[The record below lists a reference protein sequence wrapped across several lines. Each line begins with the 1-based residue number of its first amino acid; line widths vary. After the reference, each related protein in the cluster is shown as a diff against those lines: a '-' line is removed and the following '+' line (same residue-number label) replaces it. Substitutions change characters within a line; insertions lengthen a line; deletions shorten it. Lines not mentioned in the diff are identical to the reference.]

1 MIAPS
6 RREGR
11 SARLRPSSAGF
22 ETRDSEPSSV
32 NENGE
37 LFMKRLALIA
47 ASGATALAATLAVAQ
62 PQPIPLAQAG
72 QSAQHGGSGG
82 EKADRSDRRE
92 EMRERRAE
100 RMTAQLNERLAKLR
114 TDLKLKPEQIA
125 AFEKIEAL
133 IKRNAE
139 QRRER
144 MSQMRDQH
152 ENLRH
157 ADIMERLDM
166 MATRQMERAT
176 RSKEMADAVRPLW
189 TTLSDEQK
197 TVARRAMREMRAEGR
212 GRMMEMHRRMRDN
225 DDDRRDDDRRS
236 RRWRD
241 RDHDHDRG
249 WSRDRDYDSD
259 RF

>member
-1 MIAPS
+1 
-6 RREGR
+6 
-11 SARLRPSSAGF
+11 
-22 ETRDSEPSSV
+22 
-32 NENGE
+32 
-37 LFMKRLALIA
+37 MKRLALIA

-72 QSAQHGGSGG
+72 QSAQHGSSGG

-114 TDLKLKPEQIA
+114 TDLKLKPEQVA

-212 GRMMEMHRRMRDN
+212 ERMMEMHRRMRDH

>member
-1 MIAPS
+1 
-6 RREGR
+6 
-11 SARLRPSSAGF
+11 
-22 ETRDSEPSSV
+22 
-32 NENGE
+32 
-37 LFMKRLALIA
+37 MKRLALIA
-47 ASGATALAATLAVAQ
+47 ASGAAILATGLAVAQ

-114 TDLKLKPEQIA
+114 TDLKLKPEQVA
-125 AFEKIEAL
+125 AFEKVETL
-133 IKRNAE
+133 LKRNAE

-144 MSQMRDQH
+144 MSQMRDQR
-152 ENLRH
+152 ENFRH

-166 MATRQMERAT
+166 MATRQAERAT

-197 TVARRAMREMRAEGR
+197 TVTRRAMREIMAEGR
-212 GRMMEMHRRMRDN
+212 GRMMEMHRRMRGN
-225 DDDRRDDDRRS
+225 DDDRRDDRGS

-241 RDHDHDRG
+241 RDHDHDR
-249 WSRDRDYDSD
+249 DRDDD
-259 RF
+259 M

>member
-6 RREGR
+6 WREGR

-114 TDLKLKPEQIA
+114 TDLKLKPEQVA